1 LNVRRRCH
9 AYQEARS
16 SRRAAHRGRCGHGRR
31 HRRADLLS
39 AQPLASSVI
48 RPEQFIKQAA
58 SITKPPQAVPLASSV
73 IKPEQLAIQE

>member
-1 LNVRRRCH
+1 MRTRKPVRRVVRLI
-9 AYQEARS
+9 AV
-16 SRRAAHRGRCGHGRR
+16 AAATAG
-31 HRRADLLS
+31 AIAAPTSLS